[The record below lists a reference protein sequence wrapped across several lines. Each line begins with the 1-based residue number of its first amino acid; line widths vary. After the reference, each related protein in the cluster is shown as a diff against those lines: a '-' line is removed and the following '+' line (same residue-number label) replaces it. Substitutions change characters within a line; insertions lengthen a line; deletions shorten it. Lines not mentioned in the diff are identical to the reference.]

1 MAKPNSGSVTSE
13 PQLFYLLQCTEFHGG
28 SLDFSLCGLVTEQT
42 RGVNNILL
50 LKGPPLSLWGSPHLL
65 GSPCLPPEER
75 CLSMPEIGEKE
86 LFI

>member
-50 LKGPPLSLWGSPHLL
+50 LKGPPLSLWGSPPPTRF
-65 GSPCLPPEER
+65 SLPATR
-75 CLSMPEIGEKE
+75 GKMSLNARDW
-86 LFI
+86 